1 MLIDLTMPMKPG
13 MIFRKGSPPLDVHRE
28 TFSHEEEGT
37 YTMSL
42 VTTPVH
48 IGTHIDIMDGK
59 VELPPERF
67 FGRGR
72 LIDVTAAAHGAGA
85 VISLDDCLGI
95 EKTAEGDFVFF
106 RTGWDKYAE
115 TETYFHHPEL
125 SGDVIEF
132 LIERKITMAGIDALG
147 LGLGKNHG
155 TYDRLLADNE
165 MYAIENLRNLDR
177 LPTDADFRVYCF
189 PIRLPG
195 VEALPA
201 RIVAEV

>member
-1 MLIDLTMPMKPG
+1 MYIDLTMPMRPG

-28 TFSHEEEGT
+28 DFSHEEEGT
-37 YTMSL
+37 YSMSM

-48 IGTHIDIMDGK
+48 IGTHIDIMDGA
-59 VELPPERF
+59 VELSPERF
-67 FGRGR
+67 IGRGK
-72 LIDVTAAAHGAGA
+72 LIDVTATAHRNGA
-85 VISLDDCLGI
+85 VISFDACGGI
-95 EKTAEGDFVFF
+95 EEVGEDDFVFF
-106 RTGWDKYAE
+106 HTGWDKYAE

-125 SGDVIEF
+125 SRGVIEF
-132 LIERKITMAGIDALG
+132 LIERKINMAGIDALG

-155 TYDRLLADNE
+155 TFDRLLADNS
-165 MYAIENLRNLDR
+165 MYAVENLWNLGR
-177 LPTDADFRVYCF
+177 LPAGKDFTVYCF